1 VPPLFFLRRCAR
13 PAQHRPF
20 GGGFFRYTDFTPFAC
35 FARFAR
41 ALARLYGFESAAVA
55 FFYLVVV
62 VIVVVSFVVVVSFAS
77 LPAYITPFLL
87 SVVCAVGRSRRTDG
101 RGANAEGARGR

>member
-1 VPPLFFLRRCAR
+1 
-13 PAQHRPF
+13 
-20 GGGFFRYTDFTPFAC
+20 
-35 FARFAR
+35 
-41 ALARLYGFESAAVA
+41 LARLYGFESAAVA

-62 VIVVVSFVVVVSFAS
+62 VVIVVVSFVVVSFAS